1 MRIGPPQHLTSPGR
15 SRRIVLGEV
24 EELPPR
30 PSLLEGPLEGPP
42 QGAGQLHLTEA
53 PISPRPIGERPF
65 DKRSGGPAP
74 QAWEGEGG
82 AQISRC
88 FLKQTRRRKLP
99 VTFPSL
105 TRWVP
110 SSPRGE
116 RKKGTSLPVAIPAH
130 ATLARLP
137 ETVARA
143 TWAPGQEAGLLLR
156 YCGGPAPPP
165 PPRPPASPP

>member
-1 MRIGPPQHLTSPGR
+1 MTSHNRRDPPTPT
-15 SRRIVLGEV
+15 
-24 EELPPR
+24 LP
-30 PSLLEGPLEGPP
+30 SW
-42 QGAGQLHLTEA
+42 AGLSNLTEA

-82 AQISRC
+82 AQLSRC

-99 VTFPSL
+99 LTFPSL

-116 RKKGTSLPVAIPAH
+116 RRKGTSLPNAIA
-130 ATLARLP
+130 
-137 ETVARA
+137 
-143 TWAPGQEAGLLLR
+143 LLKGGGAELR
-156 YCGGPAPPP
+156 T
-165 PPRPPASPP
+165 

>member
-1 MRIGPPQHLTSPGR
+1 MT
-15 SRRIVLGEV
+15 IV
-24 EELPPR
+24 PPR
-30 PSLLEGPLEGPP
+30 PPTPALPRKGGGDFRPRAESPP
-42 QGAGQLHLTEA
+42 PPRLAGRLHLTEA

-82 AQISRC
+82 AQLSRC

-99 VTFPSL
+99 LTFPSL

-116 RKKGTSLPVAIPAH
+116 RKKGTSLPNGIA
-130 ATLARLP
+130 LA
-137 ETVARA
+137 
-143 TWAPGQEAGLLLR
+143 Q
-156 YCGGPAPPP
+156 GGRGAQ
-165 PPRPPASPP
+165 